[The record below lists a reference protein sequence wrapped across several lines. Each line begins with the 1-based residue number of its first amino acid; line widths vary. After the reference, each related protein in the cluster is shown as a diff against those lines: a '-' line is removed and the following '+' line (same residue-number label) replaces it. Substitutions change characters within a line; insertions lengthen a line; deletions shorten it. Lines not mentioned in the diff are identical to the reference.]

1 MTQHNDKNTARPTN
15 ACYTGYRTAGIRR
28 RRFAALRCEPLGD
41 SGVRDPDNIRDP
53 LPPPRPETILFIFS
67 TTGSAGLSTEDL
79 ARAAPYLADIAEALE
94 ERLRDEDSLP
104 DTPRGPF

>member
-1 MTQHNDKNTARPTN
+1 MTSYNDDTIARVISAWQTSMELS
-15 ACYTGYRTAGIRR
+15 AAR
-28 RRFAALRCEPLGD
+28 RRFLAAQRCEPLAH

-67 TTGSAGLSTEDL
+67 TSGSAGLSTEDL